1 MLAIAWMVF
10 AVLADDR
17 GTDSY
22 GEFWGRLYV
31 RGSEVEDYTSL
42 AEMARAS
49 DAVVV
54 GRITSV
60 DPGRVFGELIPELP
74 DPEDGLVRYASMRI
88 AVDEIVAGELPP
100 DDVESLQLEAMVP
113 QFRNMTFLMQRFRR
127 VRQSTS
133 CAVRNL
139 RRSGWVTRLTLSRLR
154 MASIGSWYSMRTCA
168 SSTESSIHRRSP
180 KGHSFSRLTVAA
192 WKTSWR

>member
-22 GEFWGRLYV
+22 GEFWGRLYF

-113 QFRNMTFLMQRFRR
+113 QFRKHD
-127 VRQSTS
+127 VSD
-133 CAVRNL
+133 A
-139 RRSGWVTRLTLSRLR
+139 TLSD
-154 MASIGSWYSMRTCA
+154 GSGNLLLA
-168 SSTESSIHRRSP
+168 P
-180 KGHSFSRLTVAA
+180 
-192 WKTSWR
+192 

>member
-1 MLAIAWMVF
+1 
-10 AVLADDR
+10 
-17 GTDSY
+17 
-22 GEFWGRLYV
+22 
-31 RGSEVEDYTSL
+31 
-42 AEMARAS
+42 MARAS

-113 QFRNMTFLMQRFRR
+113 QFRKHD
-127 VRQSTS
+127 VSD
-133 CAVRNL
+133 A
-139 RRSGWVTRLTLSRLR
+139 TLSD
-154 MASIGSWYSMRTCA
+154 GSGNLLLA
-168 SSTESSIHRRSP
+168 P
-180 KGHSFSRLTVAA
+180 
-192 WKTSWR
+192 